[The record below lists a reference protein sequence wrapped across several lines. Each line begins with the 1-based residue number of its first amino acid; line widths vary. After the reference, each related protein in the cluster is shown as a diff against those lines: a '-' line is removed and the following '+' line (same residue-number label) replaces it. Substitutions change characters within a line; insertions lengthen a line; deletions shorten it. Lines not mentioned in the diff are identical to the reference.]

1 MLYELESKL
10 LEVKKS
16 IDLIDDGEA
25 TLRKHNYHLTLSYD
39 EGKKQALVETKQ
51 WLEAMIDKF
60 PK

>member
-25 TLRKHNYHLTLSYD
+25 TLRKLNHYLTLSYD
-39 EGKKQALVETKQ
+39 VGKKKALLETKQ